1 MISIFI
7 YSYGGYLFSFVFL
20 AFVCSMVFAL
30 HRQGKEVDS
39 SPKILLKFNAWYSL
53 TCTHSEIWDE

>member
-39 SPKILLKFNAWYSL
+39 SPKILLKIQYMVLINLHAFRNMG
-53 TCTHSEIWDE
+53 

>member
-39 SPKILLKFNAWYSL
+39 SPKILLKIQCMVLINLHAFRNMG
-53 TCTHSEIWDE
+53 